1 MSENPF
7 QWLFTFVKAEYPA
20 IAGEFYLY
28 FIEDKM
34 TAHQVCHKTQFVA
47 DVDNTIILPSNMT
60 VFPSAAKVCHAID
73 L

>member
-47 DVDNTIILPSNMT
+47 DVDNTIILP
-60 VFPSAAKVCHAID
+60 
-73 L
+73 